1 MFAVIKTGG
10 KQHRVVA
17 DQTLK
22 VYLHDAKVGEIVT
35 FPVTAHGGD
44 QPKFGTPLVDGASV
58 AAEVLAQTHGRTVIA
73 FKKRRRQNSKRK
85 RGYRDQ
91 HTLVRVTEILL
102 NGAKPTKTARVKPE
116 KKKAATA
123 GEAVGEAAEAPAKK
137 AAKPKAAAKK
147 PAAKAKA
154 PAKSAAKKK
163 K

>member
-22 VYLHDAKVGEIVT
+22 VYLHDANVGDIVT

-44 QPKFGTPLVDGASV
+44 KPIFGTPLVDGASV
-58 AAEVLAQTHGRTVIA
+58 AAEVLAQTHDRTVIA

-85 RGYRDQ
+85 RGYRD
-91 HTLVRVTEILL
+91 HYALVRVTEILL
-102 NGAKPTKTARVKPE
+102 DGAKPTKTARVKPV
-116 KKKAATA
+116 KAKTA
-123 GEAVGEAAEAPAKK
+123 GEAAGESAEAPAKK
-137 AAKPKAAAKK
+137 AKPAAKK

-154 PAKSAAKKK
+154 PAKSASKAKKK
-163 K
+163 D

>member
-35 FPVTAHGGD
+35 FPVIAHGGD
-44 QPKFGTPLVDGASV
+44 TPKFGTPLVEGASV
-58 AAEVLAQTHGRTVIA
+58 AAEVLDQTHGRTIIT

-116 KKKAATA
+116 KKAKPEAA
-123 GEAVGEAAEAPAKK
+123 EGEAAPTK
-137 AAKPKAAAKK
+137 KAAAKK
-147 PAAKAKA
+147 PAAKKPAAKA
-154 PAKSAAKKK
+154 KTTAKKK
-163 K
+163 

>member
-22 VYLHDAKVGEIVT
+22 VYLHDAKVGDIVT

-44 QPKFGTPLVDGASV
+44 TPKFGTPLIDGATV
-58 AAEVLAQTHGRTVIA
+58 AAEVLAQQHDRTVIA

-85 RGYRDQ
+85 RGYRDH

-102 NGAKPTKTARVKPE
+102 DGAKPTKTARVKPE
-116 KKKAATA
+116 KKVKA
-123 GEAVGEAAEAPAKK
+123 EAEGEAAEKK
-137 AAKPKAAAKK
+137 AARPKTAAKK

-154 PAKSAAKKK
+154 PAKGKSTAKKK
-163 K
+163 D

>member
-35 FPVTAHGGD
+35 FPVIAHGGD

-58 AAEVLAQTHGRTVIA
+58 AAEVLAQTHGRTIIA

-91 HTLVRVTEILL
+91 YTLVRVTEILL
-102 NGAKPTKTARVKPE
+102 DGAKPTKTARQKPE
-116 KKKAATA
+116 KKANP
-123 GEAVGEAAEAPAKK
+123 EAAEGEAAPAKK
-137 AAKPKAAAKK
+137 AAAKKSATKK
-147 PAAKAKA
+147 PAVKAKT
-154 PAKSAAKKK
+154 AAKKK
-163 K
+163 

>member
-22 VYLHDAKVGEIVT
+22 VYLHDAKVGDIVT

-44 QPKFGTPLVDGASV
+44 TPKFGTPLIDGATV
-58 AAEVLAQTHGRTVIA
+58 AAEVLAQQHDRTVIA

-91 HTLVRVTEILL
+91 HTQVRVTEILL
-102 NGAKPTKTARVKPE
+102 NGAKPTKTARAKPE
-116 KKKAATA
+116 KKAKPEAA
-123 GEAVGEAAEAPAKK
+123 EGEAAPK
-137 AAKPKAAAKK
+137 AAKKPAAKK
-147 PAAKAKA
+147 PAAKAKT
-154 PAKSAAKKK
+154 AAKKK
-163 K
+163 